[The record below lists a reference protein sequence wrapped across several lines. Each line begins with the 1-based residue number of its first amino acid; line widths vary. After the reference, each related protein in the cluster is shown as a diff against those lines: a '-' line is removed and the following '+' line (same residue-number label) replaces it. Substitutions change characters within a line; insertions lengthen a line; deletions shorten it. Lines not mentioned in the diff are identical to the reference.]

1 LLATHLLPSKL
12 CAKHTKQKNKKK
24 KAMGTKKELEN
35 IIFNANW
42 NSQFRDV
49 VQMEIATKSFN
60 LAIELAYQKI
70 LDNSFLSTKELHAA
84 AIDKLKI
91 K

>member
-1 LLATHLLPSKL
+1 
-12 CAKHTKQKNKKK
+12 
-24 KAMGTKKELEN
+24 MGTKKELEN

-49 VQMEIATKSFN
+49 VQMEIAVKSFN
-60 LAIELAYQKI
+60 LAIELAYDKI

-84 AIDKLKI
+84 TIKKI
-91 K
+91 KID

>member
-1 LLATHLLPSKL
+1 
-12 CAKHTKQKNKKK
+12 
-24 KAMGTKKELEN
+24 METKKELEN

-60 LAIELAYQKI
+60 LAIELCYQKI
-70 LDNSFLSTKELHAA
+70 LDNSSLSTKELHAA
-84 AIDKLKI
+84 TIDKFKI